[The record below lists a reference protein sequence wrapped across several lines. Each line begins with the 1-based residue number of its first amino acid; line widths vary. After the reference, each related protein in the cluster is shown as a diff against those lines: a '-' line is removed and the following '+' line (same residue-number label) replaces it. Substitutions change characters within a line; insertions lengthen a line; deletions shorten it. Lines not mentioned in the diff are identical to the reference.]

1 MFIDE
6 LILKQLS
13 ILLISA
19 VKFLLAAPASHLF
32 GYSYIHTILN
42 TTVGGWIGVI
52 FFFYGGRYV
61 FARFPRWRHT
71 VKRSYDSF
79 MGITREKQLLK
90 LRNITHRPVKNFT
103 RLNRIIVTIRKRFG
117 LPGLIILT
125 PVLFSIPIGTFL
137 VVKYYSKRRDL
148 LAWLSLSVM
157 VWSVV
162 LSTFIQIF

>member
-1 MFIDE
+1 MFFDE

-13 ILLISA
+13 ILLLSA

-61 FARFPRWRHT
+61 FARFPRWGHV
-71 VKRSYDSF
+71 VKRLYDSF
-79 MGITREKQLLK
+79 MGITLEHQLIR
-90 LRNITHRPVKNFT
+90 LRNKKNKPVKIFT
-103 RLNRIIVTIRKRFG
+103 RRNRIIVTIRKRFG

-125 PVLFSIPIGTFL
+125 PVLLSIPIGTVL
-137 VVKYYSKRRDL
+137 VVKYYSNRRDL

>member
-13 ILLISA
+13 ILLLSA

-32 GYSYIHTILN
+32 GYSYLHTILN

-52 FFFYGGRYV
+52 FFLYAGKHL
-61 FARFPRWRHT
+61 FARYPQWKYQVVRL
-71 VKRSYDSF
+71 YDNLS
-79 MGITREKQLLK
+79 GINRKNKLLS
-90 LRNITHRPVKNFT
+90 LKNTTGKPAKIFT
-103 RLNRIIVTIRKRFG
+103 RRNRIIVIIRKRFG
-117 LPGLIILT
+117 FPGLIVLT

-157 VWSVV
+157 IWSVV